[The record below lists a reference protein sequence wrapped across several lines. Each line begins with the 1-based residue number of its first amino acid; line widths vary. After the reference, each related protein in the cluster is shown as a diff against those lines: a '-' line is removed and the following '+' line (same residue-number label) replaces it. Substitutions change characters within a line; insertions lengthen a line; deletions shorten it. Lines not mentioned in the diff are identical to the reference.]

1 MGEGGRAGGA
11 WSDKRDMLMV
21 YPNIL
26 IGQRTEGAR
35 KILTD
40 FAVGIKP
47 YKLLNFI
54 QKSE

>member
-11 WSDKRDMLMV
+11 WSDERDMLMV

-35 KILTD
+35 EILTD